1 MWKELFRA
9 KRIASLAAG
18 AAALAALAGG
28 VLTQSPLFGHS
39 TLVVF
44 SNMVKVPFA
53 TRADDHDLTWRQV
66 ARSLAALPF
75 PAEVLNLSP
84 AVIPRGHSLAW
95 LQVGMPH
102 VGMSQVGMPQ
112 TTVPSP
118 MPLPD
123 PSLAASTGGDGAAK
137 VRTVAVNDTAE
148 LSSAF
153 RNMGYRLDDG
163 ESEAGAVEVPRLI
176 VTEFPKDM
184 AALDEP
190 DFRKTLFFEVMLPLV
205 LQANEVILAER
216 DRLIA
221 IRARIENGEIMSDEE
236 RGWLDGVE
244 SSYGVAND
252 DFNEL
257 LTRVD
262 AVPPS
267 LALAQAAIESGWG
280 TSHYALAANALFGQY
295 TTDADLGPVSGPAS
309 KNSDYRIHAFG
320 GLFDAVVSYARN
332 LNTHPAYQ
340 RFRRL
345 RAEERKAGGTPD
357 GLALA
362 NTLQRYSSRGTDY
375 IHDVRAVIRANE
387 LDFLDD
393 ASLKDSEVTRVVLG
407 NT

>member
-1 MWKELFRA
+1 MWKELFPA

-18 AAALAALAGG
+18 AAVVAALAGS
-28 VLTQSPLFGHS
+28 VVTQSSVFGHR

-44 SNMVKVPFA
+44 SNKVELPFA
-53 TRADDHDLTWRQV
+53 TRADDRDLTWRQV

-75 PAEVLNLSP
+75 AAEVLNPSL
-84 AVIPRGHSLAW
+84 AVVPRGHSLAW
-95 LQVGMPH
+95 LHAGMPQVGI
-102 VGMSQVGMPQ
+102 PQ

-118 MPLPD
+118 TPLPD
-123 PSLAASTGGDGAAK
+123 PSLAAGTGGDGAAK

-184 AALDEP
+184 AELDEP

-244 SSYGVAND
+244 SYYGVAND

-257 LTRVD
+257 LARVD

-280 TSHYALAANALFGQY
+280 TSHYALEANALFGQY

-320 GLFDAVVSYARN
+320 GLFEAVVSYARN

-345 RAEERKAGGTPD
+345 RAEERKAGDTPD